1 MSYRV
6 GMSQPPPHRPARP
19 PAHGRPGPPHPHP
32 HPAPAQ
38 QIRPKRPST
47 VAGVLLIWS
56 GIITGFLGLLV
67 VVLPYMLF
75 ALGGGG
81 DTTGFDDFAR
91 AFLYT
96 GCGVMLLALLMFVL
110 GIVRTVSRRRARR
123 EWDRTYYG
131 TP

>member
-1 MSYRV
+1 
-6 GMSQPPPHRPARP
+6 MSQPPPHHPTAP
-19 PAHGRPGPPHPHP
+19 PAHGRPGAPHPHH
-32 HPAPAQ
+32 HPVPAQ
-38 QIRPKRPST
+38 QARPKRPST

-56 GIITGFLGLLV
+56 GIIAGLLGLLI

-75 ALGGGG
+75 VLGGGG
-81 DTTGFDDFAR
+81 DATGFDDFAR

-96 GCGVMLLALLMFVL
+96 GCVVAFLGLLMFVF